1 MKVKSAMQTK
11 FSEQFSL
18 TEHIANS
25 FASEIKTITK
35 TKNSTLMCMTC
46 STSYANNVKNA
57 IAPNPSFKA
66 ICEFNI
72 QHFPTEGYQLYYRS
86 LANGTA
92 ILDTHQQLNAY
103 LACYADMHR
112 HKLNQAFCELFKD
125 RNLHGQSIEIIDWGC
140 GQAFASCV
148 LIDYIRENNINLDI
162 FRFNLIEP
170 SRAALTRGSEHIE
183 AIYQRIPKPETLLV
197 NERADNISINQLRT
211 SPTAIKIHLFSN
223 LLDICTLNLQNVAQT
238 IRQSQTGTNYFVCVS
253 PLNYGSSRLKTFY
266 EMFPNAT
273 LLSAKSDSSV
283 TEIFRP
289 SAMRKVNH
297 SVSKVQFIFK
307 TNQ

>member
-1 MKVKSAMQTK
+1 
-11 FSEQFSL
+11 
-18 TEHIANS
+18 
-25 FASEIKTITK
+25 
-35 TKNSTLMCMTC
+35 MCMTC
-46 STSYANNVKNA
+46 STAYAKNVKNA
-57 IAPNPSFKA
+57 IALNPTFKG
-66 ICEFNI
+66 IIEFNI
-72 QHFPTEGYQLYYRS
+72 NHFPTNGYQLYYRS

-92 ILDTHQQLNAY
+92 ILQTHEQLNAY

-112 HKLNQAFCELFKD
+112 HKLNQAFCELFTD
-125 RNLHGQSIEIIDWGC
+125 RSLHGQSVEIIDWGC

-148 LIDYIRENNINLDI
+148 LIDFIREKNIILDI

-170 SRAALTRGSEHIE
+170 SRAALIRGSEHID
-183 AIYQRIPKPETLLV
+183 AIYQRIPKPETALL
-197 NERADNISINQLRT
+197 NERADNISENQLHT

-223 LLDICTLNLQNVAQT
+223 LLDIYNISLQNVAQS

-253 PLNYGSSRLKTFY
+253 PLNYGSSRLKAFY
-266 EMFPNAT
+266 EMFPSAT

-289 SAMRKVNH
+289 SAMRKVSH
-297 SVSKVQFIFK
+297 SVSKIQFIFK